1 MALGN
6 VEYGSGRKFAFA
18 RRFRF
23 PDLAGSVAI
32 ATAPALLLIL
42 LIPLPLVPPVVSI
55 LSLVIACGVA
65 LYALITK
72 ASRDVQGV
80 TIWDIAYAFAFIW
93 IVTSALRLNRTSA
106 VTPAEIAS
114 SGVQTA
120 V

>member
-1 MALGN
+1 MALRTMECAPERRF
-6 VEYGSGRKFAFA
+6 VIED
-18 RRFRF
+18 RFRF
-23 PDLAGSVAI
+23 PGLVGLMAI
-32 ATAPALLLIL
+32 VLAPASVLLL

-93 IVTSALRLNRTSA
+93 IVAGKISNPKHLLDWFDSLC
-106 VTPAEIAS
+106 I
-114 SGVQTA
+114 
-120 V
+120 